1 MRVFERAQDAGVVDL
16 PTRRMAL
23 RAGLGLVAA
32 MATPIPV
39 FAKALATKPSREI
52 SFVNLHT
59 GEKLKAEYVHNGA
72 YVPSALRAISVLMRD
87 HHNNKIH
94 PIDPHLIDVAHMLHN
109 RVRSN
114 VPLNIVCGYRSPE
127 TNAMMHEISAG
138 VAVHSMH
145 IEGKAMDIRLP
156 GTHLRLLK
164 QTALALNLGGVGYY
178 PEDEFL
184 HIDTGAKRHWV
195 G

>member
-1 MRVFERAQDAGVVDL
+1 MRVHETAQGASAVDI

-23 RAGLGLVAA
+23 RAGLCLVAA
-32 MATPIPV
+32 MATPIPA
-39 FAKALATKPSREI
+39 FAKALATKPNREL

-59 GEKLKAEYVHNGA
+59 GERLKAEYVHNGA

-94 PIDPHLIDVAHMLHN
+94 PIDPHLIDVAHMLHS

-114 VPLNIVCGYRSPE
+114 VSLNIVCGYRSPE

-145 IEGKAMDIRLP
+145 IQGKAMDIRLP
-156 GTHLRLLK
+156 GTHLAALK
-164 QTALALNLGGVGYY
+164 KTALALDLGGVGYY
-178 PEDEFL
+178 PEDNFL

-195 G
+195 A